1 MKAKIVNIL
10 SAVWAVVI
18 CSVLGLVACQDYS
31 IDSQPV
37 GKPRVVCDALEQY
50 NTVATDAD
58 NIIFNVSANTPWKIT
73 VATNDAD
80 KSWCIPSPAASAV
93 NGLVSEVVVK
103 ITDNPNDTQ
112 REATLTLTADDVEE
126 PIVVKVVQDSKS
138 ALRVSGNAV
147 DSEFAVEGETK
158 VLQIRA
164 NRAWEIIFDNEEEK
178 WLRAE
183 PTYGEAGENIEVRI
197 TADPNGGVVRTASFT
212 VTAGA
217 SSVQRTV
224 KQKGAMLE
232 VEESALA
239 DLAALPSSGGSIEVP
254 VNASMDWRVEST
266 ETWVKDI
273 QIDNGKFTFR
283 YEENIYFIPRSGMIT
298 LKGGSLSVPVEIT
311 QSMAKFYCWGK
322 SDQMPQEFP
331 TEQFTEKGL
340 LLKGSND
347 FRIAFDGGKDN
358 RGYRNGTYTWEF
370 EEISVS
376 APLLLT
382 GGNNYDRSV
391 TPNMDLLF
399 HDSANSFNN
408 ANDWRVN
415 GLGYWLTWQNVSTL
429 RDNYATIKKIV
440 MKFTSTDIT
449 CSLYGVNGELL
460 DSKTGSA
467 TTDWADNRFGYSL
480 YFVSAGSEDDYCIVK
495 SFKAEPEE

>member
-1 MKAKIVNIL
+1 MKAKIVNTL

-37 GKPRVVCDALEQY
+37 GKSRVVCDALEQY
-50 NTVATDAD
+50 NAVATDAD

-103 ITDNPNDTQ
+103 ITDNPNDTP

-138 ALRVSGNAV
+138 ALRVSGDAV
-147 DSEFAVEGETK
+147 DSEFAVGGETK

-183 PTYGEAGENIEVRI
+183 PAYGEAGENIEVRI

-239 DLAALPSSGGSIEVP
+239 VLAALPSNGGLIEVP
-254 VNASMDWRVEST
+254 VNASMDWTVEST

-273 QIDNGKFTFR
+273 QIDNGKFTFTC
-283 YEENIYFIPRSGMIT
+283 EENIYFIPRSGVIT

-311 QSMAKFYCWGK
+311 QSIATFYCWGK
-322 SDQMPQEFP
+322 SDQIIQEFP
-331 TEQFTEKGL
+331 AEQITEKGL
-340 LLKGSND
+340 LLKGND
-347 FRIAFDGGKDN
+347 EFRVAFDGGKDG
-358 RGYRNGTYTWEF
+358 GYRNGTYTWEF

-382 GGNNYDRSV
+382 AGNNYNRNDV
-391 TPNMDLLF
+391 PNMDLLF
-399 HDSANSFNN
+399 HDSANSFNA

-429 RDNYATIKKIV
+429 RENYAAIKKIV

-449 CSLYGVNGELL
+449 CWLYDVNGELL
-460 DSKTGSA
+460 DSKTGSS
-467 TTDWADNRFGYSL
+467 TTNWGDSRFGYSL
-480 YFVSAGSEDDYCIVK
+480 YFVSVGSEDDYCIVK